1 MKTTKII
8 ISLSL
13 ALMLAGCANSLERA
27 KRTVGLIQDNVTLLI
42 GNISEIQNREFDLQK
57 DFEAT
62 IQLKEDLSGFGMED
76 NPLHQNINNRRELL
90 NEMEESRQQLLQL
103 CEDLEEIP
111 AHDQLPKDQI
121 QRVIEYTRNLCENT
135 DHYIANYLENLKT
148 EDVTYKS
155 VDSKSIDHERFF
167 KVFSNVNMLYT
178 ENNMNLD
185 KILNYFESLNTL
197 LVNLKVYL
205 VNLTGE

>member
-155 VDSKSIDHERFF
+155 VNSKSIDHERFF